1 MASIVVGFDG
11 SEQARRAL
19 ERAAT
24 LAAGG
29 DITVVTAVPFSPIAT
44 KGPSPIVD
52 PREEEE
58 RVQLLGDAQASL
70 AQHGLQAH
78 AVEVHGDAATA
89 IVNTAKDA
97 NADMIVIGK
106 HGRHGALA
114 RLLGSTAEHVVR
126 DAPCDVLVV
135 K

>member
-58 RVQLLGDAQASL
+58 RVQLLGEAQASL

-126 DAPCDVLVV
+126 NAPCDVLVV